1 MLVLVA
7 KYRDLDLESAAA
19 LHAAAAGLAP
29 HLVAGSTAVAAS
41 VVLATCNRF
50 EIYCDVTD
58 VTVRAAAR
66 ADALGAVHRCS
77 GLPGVRVPALFEE
90 LQGAAAAEHLFAV
103 AAGLDSVV
111 VGEREVAGQVRR
123 ALAAA
128 QAAGTSSGRLDR
140 LFQAASRTAKD
151 VGSQTAL
158 SSAGTSIASVALD
171 LAAATRPAGI
181 AGTNAVL
188 VGTGAYAGCLADL
201 LRNWKCSAVSVFSHS
216 GRAEAFTAA
225 RGGRALSAG
234 DLPAAVAGAGLL
246 IGCSG
251 AGVRLDAAALGR
263 WRARTVHPLTV
274 IDLAPSHD
282 FDPRMADL
290 PGVHLITLDSVHRN
304 APPADAEALRSARAL
319 VRQAARR
326 FEEEDAVRGADAAVV
341 ALRSHLEGL
350 LRSEMDRVST
360 RHGGDVP
367 PEEVN
372 RALRH
377 LVRRLLHAPTLRA
390 RELAAAG
397 RQDDYTAALD
407 ALFGL
412 SVPAAT
418 GSPGITA

>member
-1 MLVLVA
+1 V
-7 KYRDLDLESAAA
+7 S
-19 LHAAAAGLAP
+19 
-29 HLVAGSTAVAAS
+29 
-41 VVLATCNRF
+41 
-50 EIYCDVTD
+50 
-58 VTVRAAAR
+58 
-66 ADALGAVHRCS
+66 
-77 GLPGVRVPALFEE
+77 ALFGE
-90 LQGAAAAEHLFAV
+90 LQGAAAAEHLLAV

-151 VGSQTAL
+151 VGAQTAL
-158 SSAGTSIASVALD
+158 SHAGASIASVALD
-171 LAAATRPAGI
+171 LAAGTRRSGI
-181 AGTNAVL
+181 AGASAVL
-188 VGTGAYAGCLADL
+188 VGTGAYAGCLAEL
-201 LRNWKCSAVSVFSHS
+201 LRNRKCAAVSVFSHS

-225 RGGRALSAG
+225 RGGRALAAS
-234 DLPAAVAGAGLL
+234 DLPAEVAGADLL

-251 AGVRLDAAALGR
+251 AGARIDAAALGR
-263 WRARTVHPLTV
+263 WRADTAHPLTV

-290 PGVHLITLDSVHRN
+290 PGVEVITLDSVHRS
-304 APPADAEALRSARAL
+304 APPADAEALRSAREL
-319 VRQAARR
+319 VRQAACR
-326 FEEEDAVRGADAAVV
+326 FNELDAVRGADAAVV
-341 ALRSHLEGL
+341 ALRGHLEGL

-367 PEEVN
+367 AEEVN

-412 SVPAAT
+412 SIPAAARTPGVPA
-418 GSPGITA
+418 